1 MSEICKICMM
11 RRFEWETDEL
21 KGHIINDHIEEP
33 ESVQEVYPNISE
45 NVDFDQSSDKNDKN
59 ESDIGEE
66 IFQSQTSQ
74 SNTDDN
80 TYGKKWYL
88 IGVGG
93 AGNNII
99 DSILLRRD
107 TLLDKNKPRSRIWE
121 GGIAGIGSLNTNIT
135 EIEQTYYAQ
144 EEMEYSRN
152 DLLPNTI
159 IGMGEHD
166 YAGAGYRW
174 DFGQALMYKDFGEN
188 KDPFNERWDMRKQ
201 DIKDS
206 QAVMFLHS
214 VTKGTGCG
222 STPVLAEEMRQSVLE
237 SDDRFLSKPL
247 FSGVVI
253 PSKGGQYS
261 EFGGRAKVNG
271 VVGLA
276 KISKQVDAIIPF
288 NNNRLDEVEAEIQ
301 PDIHRIEDYIPPQ
314 YQHLNKP
321 LIGFLEAFTM
331 SSIPQFL
338 DREATMNIMGDVFDP
353 ADSFRPV
360 QDKYNHNPDRNF
372 TPAVVL
378 APVLGRSRANQIN
391 ENKIELLI
399 RNTLFQ
405 NKLADFDPN
414 TAWGGTFLLYGPEEK
429 MNQVSSFVSDGRVNE
444 ILSKEEFLNAS
455 RSGGVGSIDIHIKQ
469 LVVPYLNDIYL
480 WGTLWNPKMP
490 ALEEM
495 FDHADRIKQ
504 EGNTEQAENLR
515 NNWDTV
521 ETLFSSLGRENMG

>member
-1 MSEICKICMM
+1 MSKICKICME
-11 RRFEWETDEL
+11 RKDEWDSNDL
-21 KGHIINDHIEEP
+21 KDHIINDHLNEV
-33 ESVQEVYPNISE
+33 ESVKEVYPETAKEIDFSE
-45 NVDFDQSSDKNDKN
+45 LSSHNQNESGKN
-59 ESDIGEE
+59 EETVLDIETLTKEDDSDA
-66 IFQSQTSQ
+66 
-74 SNTDDN
+74 
-80 TYGKKWYL
+80 YGKKWYL

-107 TLLDKNKPRSRIWE
+107 TLIDKNKPRSKIWE
-121 GGIAGIGSLNTNIT
+121 GGIAGLGSLNTNIT

-152 DLLPNTI
+152 DLLPNSI

-174 DFGQALMYKDFGEN
+174 DVGRTLMNKDFEET
-188 KDPFNERWDMRKQ
+188 KDPFQDRWDMQKQ

-206 QAVMFLHS
+206 QAVMFIHS

-222 STPVLAEEMRQSVLE
+222 STPVLAREMKESVLSRDE
-237 SDDRFLSKPL
+237 KFLSKPL
-247 FSGVVI
+247 FSSVVI
-253 PSKGGQYS
+253 PSKGGEYS
-261 EFGGRAKVNG
+261 EFGGRSKVNG

-276 KISKQVDAIIPF
+276 QISKQVDAIIPF
-288 NNNRLDEVEAEIQ
+288 NNNRLNKVEAEIK
-301 PDIHRIEDYIPPQ
+301 PDINGIEEYIPPQ

-321 LIGFLEAFTM
+321 LVGFLEAFTM

-360 QDKYNHNPDRNF
+360 QDKYNYNPDREF
-372 TPAVVL
+372 TPAVIL
-378 APVLGRSRANQIN
+378 APVLGRSRANQID
-391 ENKIELLI
+391 ESKIQLLI

-405 NKLADFDPN
+405 NKLAEFDPK
-414 TAWGGTFLLYGPEEK
+414 TAWGGTFLLYGPKEK
-429 MNQVSSFVSDGRVNE
+429 MNQVSKFVSSGRVNE
-444 ILSKEEFLNAS
+444 ILSGEEFLNAS
-455 RSGGVGSIDIHIKQ
+455 QSGGVGSIDIHVKQ
-469 LVVPYLNDIYL
+469 LVVPYLDDIYL

-490 ALEEM
+490 TLEEM
-495 FDHADRIKQ
+495 YNHTDSIKQ

-515 NNWDTV
+515 ENWETI